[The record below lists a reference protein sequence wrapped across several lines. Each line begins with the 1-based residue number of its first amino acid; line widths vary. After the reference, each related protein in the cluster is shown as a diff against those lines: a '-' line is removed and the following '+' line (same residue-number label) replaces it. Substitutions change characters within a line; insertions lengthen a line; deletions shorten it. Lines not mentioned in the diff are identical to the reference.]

1 MKNEIK
7 TKLVLLVVSVI
18 TAFACQAQLSP
29 INNVSLRTN
38 LNLTSFQKFINLST
52 LANRWGI
59 TTIVPVSQKSTA
71 TANSNGVKYFINK
84 GTPPVLSPST
94 TGTTQVQSI
103 SNDLVVCKTTP
114 KTIASQIAGALFI
127 GTPVNPTQS
136 IIYPGA
142 LFEDD
147 NVIAGNFTPL
157 SLSRKPGSIAIDVLN
172 TNGTV
177 TQDVSNFND
186 KSVVNNAINALRTK
200 TGNSFAN
207 TYLQQF
213 TSAFESSSQ
222 INLSMQANMN
232 VNLAPIIQ
240 IPVDVAAENSAS
252 LSFENSLNAA
262 TAAICQVY
270 YTISVGGEGP
280 KSTISGNIPSNAL
293 CVTDVAYGRTAFLTV
308 ASFSSRTE
316 ASLVMNQIL
325 SLGLDENTSL
335 ADAER
340 NLSASAKFAL
350 SAGLVKMTIT
360 GGSVANAVAISDLQ
374 SFRNYVSQ
382 INPTVAGVQA
392 VPIFYTLRY
401 AADEAP
407 ALIGAVASYN
417 DRECSRADQLKV
429 TLNSIKA
436 TAVDDFGNEELYG
449 TVSVG
454 NVGKVYSGN
463 TSFWNIGN
471 GSPIQAG
478 TNSNIVSAPAGVT
491 FNLNPSTNSASS
503 VSFTV
508 NIKDKIMSFPD
519 PEWVGAS
526 DQAKKDGYVQYNNP
540 ATGSTTF
547 SVALADIKNAP
558 NGILNQTF
566 IVQQGS
572 TAKVA
577 VSFQLQLVNN
587 TAVKP

>member
-7 TKLVLLVVSVI
+7 TKFVALIVSTI
-18 TAFACQAQLSP
+18 TTFACWAQISP
-29 INNVSLRTN
+29 TTFRTSLK
-38 LNLTSFQKFINLST
+38 LNSFQKFINLST
-52 LANRWGI
+52 IMNRWG
-59 TTIVPVSQKSTA
+59 TTTAIPVSQKSTA
-71 TANSNGVKYFINK
+71 TANSNGVRYFINK
-84 GTPPVLSPST
+84 GTPPVLPAST
-94 TGTTQVQSI
+94 TGASQVQSI
-103 SNDLVVCKTTP
+103 TNDLVVCKTTP
-114 KTIASQIAGALFI
+114 KTIVSQISGALFI
-127 GTPVNPTQS
+127 GTPVNPSQS
-136 IIYPGA
+136 VIYPGA

-147 NVIAGNFTPL
+147 NIIAGNFTPL
-157 SLSRKPGSIAIDVLN
+157 SLPRKQGSIAIDVLN
-172 TNGTV
+172 TSGTV

-222 INLSMQANMN
+222 INLSMQANMD

-240 IPVDVAAENSAS
+240 IPLDVAATNNAS
-252 LSFENSLNAA
+252 LSFENSLNAT

-308 ASFSSRTE
+308 ASFSSRSE

-340 NLSASAKFAL
+340 DLSASAKFAM

-436 TAVDDFGNEELYG
+436 TVVDDFGNEELYG
-449 TVSVG
+449 TVSIG
-454 NVGKVYSGN
+454 TVGKVYSGN

-471 GSPIQAG
+471 SSPLQGA
-478 TNSNIVSAPAGVT
+478 TNANILSAPSSVT
-491 FNLNPSTNSASS
+491 FNLNPTTTSASS
-503 VSFTV
+503 VSFSI
-508 NIKDKIMSFPD
+508 NIKDKIMPLPD

-526 DQAKKDGYVQYNNP
+526 DAAKKDGYVQYNNP